1 MESCN
6 GQFRDADVL
15 MDTEGNTGDGA
26 RRESSHDPAR
36 SETPRAHRSFMHETW
51 EIPPQSS
58 CNRLDLSG
66 NAAGDEP
73 DGTRGGKSDDGIVP
87 MNRSNAGHTAE
98 TVEER
103 PSTKRNAWRAAAVR
117 TQSRAAASSGL
128 LRVREAARRD
138 KRARFTALLH
148 HVTPQLLRDSFYAL
162 KRAAAPGVDG
172 VRWREYQQELEDRLS
187 ALHAA
192 VHRGGYRA
200 QPVRRT
206 YIPKAGGTQ
215 RPLGIAALEDK
226 IVQHAVVTALNA
238 LYESDF
244 VGFSH
249 GFRPGRGQH
258 DALDAVAV
266 GIEKRKTN
274 WVPDPASVVMRS
286 GLPRLQHKQ
295 IHYACTYFPTSDQSH
310 LATRA
315 KSEGR

>member
-15 MDTEGNTGDGA
+15 MDTEGNTDDGA

-36 SETPRAHRSFMHETW
+36 SETPRTHRSFMHGTW

-98 TVEER
+98 TVEGR
-103 PSTKRNAWRAAAVR
+103 PSTKRNAWRAAAV
-117 TQSRAAASSGL
+117 
-128 LRVREAARRD
+128 
-138 KRARFTALLH
+138 
-148 HVTPQLLRDSFYAL
+148 
-162 KRAAAPGVDG
+162 
-172 VRWREYQQELEDRLS
+172 
-187 ALHAA
+187 
-192 VHRGGYRA
+192 HRGGYRA
-200 QPVRRT
+200 QPVLRT